1 MRKRFLFK
9 GVPESLLQDIILDL
23 DLGVLLGGLEPV
35 LSSNL
40 HKGMLL
46 LFNLGRSWSLVCSL
60 LNFGLGGRFGGRS
73 SASLD
78 SLGGRHCN
86 KLQLARHV
94 KCQGT
99 IRRVSD
105 ASRE

>member
-1 MRKRFLFK
+1 MRKGFLFK
-9 GVPESLLQDIILDL
+9 GVPESLLQDIVLDL
-23 DLGVLLGGLEPV
+23 DFGILLGGLEPV
-35 LSSNL
+35 LSGNL
-40 HKGMLL
+40 HKGMLF
-46 LFNLGRSWSLVCSL
+46 LFDLGRSWSFISSL
-60 LNFGLGGRFGGRS
+60 LDLGLGGRFGGRS

-94 KCQGT
+94 KCEGS